1 MPSLSGG
8 DSATVHNF
16 AIQVDGTRIEYLSS
30 ISGLS
35 NKQDVIQHVQNTPNG
50 KPVVRKMPGI
60 SQGGEVTVTRGRSE
74 SEDFTNWIKTS
85 LAGDMSKARRHI
97 SIIVMDYAGE
107 EVTRFNLKNAWCCE
121 TSYSDMTAGQPNV
134 YEEKVTI
141 TYEDLTY
148 GSGV

>member
-1 MPSLSGG
+1 MSLMQG

-16 AIQVDGTRIEYLSS
+16 AIQIDGIQVEYLSS

-60 SQGGEVTVTRGRSE
+60 SQGGEVTVTRGRTQSGA
-74 SEDFTNWIKTS
+74 FTQWIQTS
-85 LAGDMSKARRHI
+85 LRGDMGSARKNV
-97 SIIVMDYAGE
+97 SIIVMDFEGSEIARY
-107 EVTRFNLKNAWCCE
+107 NLVNAWCTE
-121 TSYSDMTAGQPNV
+121 TAYSDMTAGQAQV

-148 GSGV
+148 GA

>member
-1 MPSLSGG
+1 MTLGPG

-16 AIQVDGTRIEYLSS
+16 AIQIDGIQVEYLTS

-60 SQGGEVTVTRGRSE
+60 SQGGEVTVTRGRNQSG
-74 SEDFTNWIKTS
+74 SFTQWIQTS
-85 LAGDMSKARRHI
+85 LAGDMASARKNV
-97 SIIVMDYAGE
+97 SIIVMDYTGGE
-107 EVTRFNLKNAWCCE
+107 VARYNLVDAWCCE
-121 TSYSDMTAGQPNV
+121 TSYSDMTAGQAQV

-148 GSGV
+148 GS

>member
-1 MPSLSGG
+1 MSLGPG

-16 AIQVDGTRIEYLSS
+16 AIQIDGIQVEYLTS

-60 SQGGEVTVTRGRSE
+60 SQGGEVTVTRGRNQSG
-74 SEDFTNWIKTS
+74 SFTQWIQTS
-85 LAGDMSKARRHI
+85 LAGDMASARKNV
-97 SIIVMDYAGE
+97 SIIVMDYTGGE
-107 EVTRFNLKNAWCCE
+107 VARYNLVDAWCCE
-121 TSYSDMTAGQPNV
+121 TSYSDMTAGQAQV

-148 GSGV
+148 GA